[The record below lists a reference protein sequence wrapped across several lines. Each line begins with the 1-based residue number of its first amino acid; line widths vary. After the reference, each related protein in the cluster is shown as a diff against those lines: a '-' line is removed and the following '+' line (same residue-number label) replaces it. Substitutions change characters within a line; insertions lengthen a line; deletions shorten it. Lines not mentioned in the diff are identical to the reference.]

1 MELDDAYSPS
11 WDKGIGASVS
21 FYVFAILFN
30 KYRIKNK
37 LFDGRFVANHTR
49 PIDRVITAAHFVSAT
64 GMAISLSIVSYYQ
77 SN

>member
-11 WDKGIGASVS
+11 WDKSIGASVS

-49 PIDRVITAAHFVSAT
+49 PIDRVITAAHFVSVKGA
-64 GMAISLSIVSYYQ
+64 AISLCIALYYQ

>member
-1 MELDDAYSPS
+1 MEKDSVSPPS
-11 WDKGIGASVS
+11 WDKGIGASAS
-21 FYVFAILFN
+21 FYVLTILFN

-49 PIDRVITAAHFVSAT
+49 PIDRVITAAHFVSVKGA
-64 GMAISLSIVSYYQ
+64 AISLCIALYYQ

>member
-37 LFDGRFVANHTR
+37 LFNARFIANHTR
-49 PIDRVITAAHFVSAT
+49 PIDRVIAAAHFVSVTA
-64 GMAISLSIVSYYQ
+64 MAISLCIALYYQ

>member
-1 MELDDAYSPS
+1 MEKDSVSPPS
-11 WDKGIGASVS
+11 WDKGIGASAS

-37 LFDGRFVANHTR
+37 LFDARFIANHTR
-49 PIDRVITAAHFVSAT
+49 PIDRVIAASHFVSAT
-64 GMAISLSIVSYYQ
+64 GMAISLCIVSYYQ

>member
-37 LFDGRFVANHTR
+37 LFNARFIANHTR
-49 PIDRVITAAHFVSAT
+49 PIDRVIAAAHFVPVTA
-64 GMAISLSIVSYYQ
+64 MAISLCIALYYQ